1 MIKLAV
7 AAALIATV
15 AIAVPASGSL
25 PGGCR
30 PDTMCKDHL
39 PEEACEHL
47 LGSIVAGNDQLW
59 PVYAYIC
66 GMGEHP

>member
-1 MIKLAV
+1 MIKIAV
-7 AAALIATV
+7 AVALIATV

-25 PGGCR
+25 PDHPCA
-30 PDTMCKDHL
+30 PDTMCK
-39 PEEACEHL
+39 PFAEPCQNL